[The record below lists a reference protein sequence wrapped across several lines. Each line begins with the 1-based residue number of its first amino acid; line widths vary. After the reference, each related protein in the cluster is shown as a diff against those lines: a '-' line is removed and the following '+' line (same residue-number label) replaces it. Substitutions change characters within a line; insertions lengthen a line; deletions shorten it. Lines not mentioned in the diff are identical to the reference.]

1 MKYYD
6 ETNSAAM
13 SEDDDAV
20 DIESDVSVSTRFGGA
35 NRLFRE
41 VRVISSECALK
52 FSLLWI
58 FQDGDD
64 LSADGKSRSANNQYF
79 SQVISIFASTGAAAG
94 ILGPIS
100 ATPSWTSIPHT
111 NKCCSHEIFFLSFVC
126 P

>member
-41 VRVISSECALK
+41 VRVISSECGTK
-52 FSLLWI
+52 IFVVMDFSGW
-58 FQDGDD
+58 
-64 LSADGKSRSANNQYF
+64 R
-79 SQVISIFASTGAAAG
+79 
-94 ILGPIS
+94 
-100 ATPSWTSIPHT
+100 
-111 NKCCSHEIFFLSFVC
+111 
-126 P
+126 

>member
-41 VRVISSECALK
+41 VRVISSECGLK

-79 SQVISIFASTGAAAG
+79 SQVISIFASTGAAAA

-111 NKCCSHEIFFLSFVC
+111 NKFLLTRNIFSFVC